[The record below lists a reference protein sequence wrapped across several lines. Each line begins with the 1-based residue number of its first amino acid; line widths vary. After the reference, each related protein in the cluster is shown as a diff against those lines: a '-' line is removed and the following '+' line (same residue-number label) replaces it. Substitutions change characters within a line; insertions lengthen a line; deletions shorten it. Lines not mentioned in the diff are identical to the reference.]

1 MGFDEEVQKPKDTK
15 GCFPLI
21 LMTLGLAPSFPIVK
35 KFAALKPQISCP
47 GVNN

>member
-21 LMTLGLAPSFPIVK
+21 LMTLGLPPPHREEICSAQATDFTS
-35 KFAALKPQISCP
+35 
-47 GVNN
+47 GRR